1 MGLIKIDNSRCKS
14 CYLCVNTCPKGL
26 IKKTDKTNR
35 LGDYLVEFDDKNNEC
50 YLLKDLKINGRDLE
64 KLGYKGKEIGI
75 KLNQILDIVMKEPNL
90 NNKENII
97 KLLKYV

>member
-1 MGLIKIDNSRCKS
+1 YLKSILKKCLKNVDEDNYSDRINKI
-14 CYLCVNTCPKGL
+14 
-26 IKKTDKTNR
+26 I
-35 LGDYLVEFDDKNNEC
+35 EEIEKNNEC